1 MKALTSYMTT
11 SMTRYLRVAAMGL
24 FAFTLGA
31 AGCGSEDDFD
41 LNSLP
46 EVTEDE
52 KADTT
57 GSPLTWVRPSAFK
70 LYCFR
75 NPCADKQVVE
85 VNGGQTRLIYKFDWR
100 ALKLSTTAQT
110 DAEKAIGSMLV
121 YGRYATVKVSGED
134 MTVLQISRANKAV
147 STKTTDQPE
156 SDLYASTKKPDP
168 TACKTA
174 PCPVLEA
181 SLLNP
186 KGTVAPTTWSTL
198 DTSRLGLTK
207 TDEGSLLSDLDAGK
221 AYVSV
226 TVSKDA
232 ARVTQ
237 AFRSIK

>member
-1 MKALTSYMTT
+1 MKS
-11 SMTRYLRVAAMGL
+11 YLRVAAMGL
-24 FAFTLGA
+24 FAFSLGA

-46 EVTEDE
+46 EVTEDD

-57 GSPLTWVRPSAFK
+57 GSPLTWARPSAFK

-100 ALKLSTTAQT
+100 SLRLSQAAQAE
-110 DAEKAIGSMLV
+110 AEKNIGSMLV
-121 YGRYATVKVSGED
+121 YGRFTTVKVSGED
-134 MTVLQISRANKAV
+134 MTVLQITRANKAV
-147 STKTTDQPE
+147 STKTSDQPE
-156 SDLYASTKKPDP
+156 SDVYASTKKPDP
-168 TACKTA
+168 TSCKA
-174 PCPVLEA
+174 PPCPVLEA

-186 KGTVAPTTWSTL
+186 KGTVAPTSWSAL
-198 DTSRLGLTK
+198 DTARLGLSK
-207 TDEGSLLSDLDAGK
+207 TDEGALLSDLDSGK